1 MLTLIRYELIKTYR
15 KLRTYIGFGLISILT
30 PIVYWGLSQGGEDM
44 VRGMTR
50 GLQNDFLF
58 VGTLFNGWFVA
69 HLVMNALMIHVP
81 FLIVL
86 VSGDIFAGEATG
98 GTFRMILTRP
108 PSRTRIFLVKLKST
122 MIYTYSLV
130 FFLALVSIGLG
141 LILFG
146 SGDLLALY
154 DGITILPGNELW
166 WRFILAYLLA
176 GWSMCIV
183 ASLGLLFSTIVENAI
198 GPIVGAMA
206 VVILFFI
213 LGNLPFEFFESIK
226 PFLFTTYM
234 DVWRQAFTEPVDWQ
248 SIVRSC
254 FYLALFFVVFIVSSW
269 VIFTRKDVLS

>member
-108 PSRTRIFLVKLKST
+108 PSRSRIFLVKLKST

-154 DGITILPGNELW
+154 EGITILPGNELW
-166 WRFILAYLLA
+166 WRFILAYFLA

-254 FYLALFFVVFIVSSW
+254 IYLGLFFVVFIVSSW
-269 VIFTRKDVLS
+269 GIFARKDVLS

>member
-30 PIVYWGLSQGGEDM
+30 PIVYWGFAQGGEDM

-86 VSGDIFAGEATG
+86 VAGDIFAGEATG

-141 LILFG
+141 IMFFG
-146 SGDLLALY
+146 SGDLLALHE
-154 DGITILPGNELW
+154 GITILPRNELW
-166 WRFILAYLLA
+166 WRFLLAYALA

-183 ASLGLLFSTIVENAI
+183 ASLGMLFSTIVENAI

-213 LGNLPFEFFESIK
+213 LGNLPFEFFETIK
-226 PFLFTTYM
+226 PFLFTTYT
-234 DVWRQAFTEPVDWQ
+234 DVWRQAFTEPIDWQ
-248 SIVRSC
+248 TIVRSS
-254 FYLALFFVVFIVSSW
+254 LSLGLFFVVFIVSSW
-269 VIFTRKDVLS
+269 AIFTRKDVLS